1 METHP
6 YSDLN
11 GFKNQLNLTDDEIK
25 DYGFKSGGIWFNNT
39 ESIICGT
46 FPPKKEYFDRKGY
59 IHYSSNKNKLWK
71 HIDAIFNTNLFS
83 NSEDDKSRILNAKE
97 KIKFL
102 ADKRLGFID
111 VYSKIDRKFEN
122 SSSDC
127 DLISVE
133 NIFENGVFEEI
144 IKSDVK
150 QFIFVY
156 SLSRDEFES
165 HLKEKFSDIEFSKIR
180 EYKKDD
186 ITLEVKKIKFDKI
199 TIYLS
204 YSPIHGNISDTMRRP
219 ALMKAI
225 NQDFT

>member
-25 DYGFKSGGIWFNNT
+25 NYGFKPGGIWFNNT

-97 KIKFL
+97 KIKFVTE
-102 ADKRLGFID
+102 KKLGFVDI
-111 VYSKIDRKFEN
+111 YSKIERKFEN

-127 DLISVE
+127 DLIPVE
-133 NIFENGVFEEI
+133 NIFNNGVFEEI

-156 SLSRDEFES
+156 SLSRDEFEN
-165 HLKEKFSDIEFSKIR
+165 HLKEKFPDIQFDKIR
-180 EYKKDD
+180 EYKNDD
-186 ITLEVKKIKFDKI
+186 ITLEVKEVKFNKR
-199 TIYLS
+199 TLYLT
-204 YSPIHGNISDTMRRP
+204 YSPIHGNISDKIRRP
-219 ALMKAI
+219 ALKKAI
-225 NQDFT
+225 EFDFK